1 MGVGVWTV
9 ILLIGVMGGMGGSG
23 FGGQD
28 ETLSG
33 IGTLHKPWGGNWELG
48 IAGMGKDQ
56 RGGSFA

>member
-9 ILLIGVMGGMGGSG
+9 ILLIGVMGGSG

-28 ETLSG
+28 ETLSR
-33 IGTLHKPWGGNWELG
+33 IGTLHKSWGGNWELG